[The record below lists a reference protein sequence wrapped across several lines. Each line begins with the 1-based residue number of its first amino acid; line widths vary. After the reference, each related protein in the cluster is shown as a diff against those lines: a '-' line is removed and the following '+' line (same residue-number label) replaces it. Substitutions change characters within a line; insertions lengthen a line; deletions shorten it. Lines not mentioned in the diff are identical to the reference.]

1 MLMQNSFRLLFA
13 LALLTPA
20 FAQSDTSRD
29 IGVINVQGDVT
40 TIPLAI
46 SSSSPE
52 LQNLALTAFNTHGR
66 YRLVASGGAY
76 AIDFAPAGANQV
88 TVTITKGNR
97 VSVETDAAGRT
108 IRAEGSGG
116 SSVIHTQTVTGTNLR
131 NALLRAADVAVTKTS
146 GLHGWFAGKLAFV
159 GERTGKTEIYTS
171 DLFFGD
177 LFKWTGDGKQVM
189 GPRWAPDGQRII
201 FTSYRT
207 GFPDIY
213 VLELGNR
220 RISLLASFKGTNTG
234 GHFSPDGTR
243 VAMVLS
249 GEGNSEVYVGN
260 AQGRQLR
267 RLTTNQAVEASPTF
281 SPDGT
286 RVLYVSDS
294 AGGPQLYTLPA
305 TGGTP
310 TRLSTNISK
319 YCAEPDWSA
328 AAPAKIVF
336 TAGVGRGY
344 QTAVFDMAAGSS
356 KIVSK
361 APTDSIEPV
370 WLADG
375 RHVICT
381 FRAANTRSLYI
392 VDTESGKAT
401 RLSPAAMGNA
411 SGASY
416 LAQ

>member
-1 MLMQNSFRLLFA
+1 MLMQNPFRLLLG

-20 FAQSDTSRD
+20 FAQSDTGRY
-29 IGVINVQGDVT
+29 IGEVTVQADVI
-40 TIPLAI
+40 TIPLTL
-46 SSSSPE
+46 SSASPE

-76 AIDFAPAGANQV
+76 AVGFAPAGASQV
-88 TVTITKGNR
+88 TVTITKG
-97 VSVETDAAGRT
+97 SAGT
-108 IRAEGSGG
+108 PVHS
-116 SSVIHTQTVTGTNLR
+116 QTVTGSNLR
-131 NALLRAADVAVTKTS
+131 NALLRAADIAVNKTS
-146 GLHGWFAGKLAFV
+146 GMRGYFAGKLAFV

-177 LFKWTGDGKQVM
+177 LFKWTADGKQVM
-189 GPRWAPDGQRII
+189 GPRWAPDGQRVV

-207 GFPDIY
+207 SFPDIY

-220 RISLLASFKGTNTG
+220 RISLLASFKGTNSG
-234 GHFSPDGTR
+234 GRFSPDGSR
-243 VAMVLS
+243 AAMVLS
-249 GEGNSEVYVGN
+249 GEGNPEVYIGN

-267 RLTTNQAVEASPTF
+267 RLTHNQSVEASPAF

-286 RVLYVSDS
+286 RVLFVSDA
-294 AGGPQLYTLPA
+294 AGGPQLYTTPA
-305 TGGTP
+305 TGGAM
-310 TRLSTNISK
+310 TRLATNISK

-328 AAPAKIVF
+328 AEPNKIVF

-344 QTAVFDMAAGSS
+344 QTAVFDMSAKSS
-356 KIVSK
+356 RIVSK
-361 APTDSIEPV
+361 APTDAIEPV

-381 FRAANTRSLYI
+381 FRAANTRSLYLL
-392 VDTESGKAT
+392 DTESGKAT
-401 RLSPAAMGNA
+401 RLSPVALGNT
-411 SGASY
+411 SSASY

>member
-1 MLMQNSFRLLFA
+1 MQNSFRLLLT
-13 LALLTPA
+13 LALLTPV
-20 FAQSDTSRD
+20 FAETDAVRN
-29 IGVINVQGDVT
+29 IGDVVVQADVS
-40 TIPLAI
+40 TIPLSI

-52 LQNLALTAFNTHGR
+52 LQNLALSAFNTHGR
-66 YRLVASGGAY
+66 FRLVASGGAY
-76 AIDFAPAGANQV
+76 VVDFAPAGASQV
-88 TVTITKGNR
+88 TVTITKGG
-97 VSVETDAAGRT
+97 AP
-108 IRAEGSGG
+108 
-116 SSVIHTQTVTGTNLR
+116 IHTQTVAGTNLR
-131 NALLRAADVAVTKTS
+131 NALLRAADIAVTKIS
-146 GLHGWFAGKLAFV
+146 GLHGYFAGKLAFV

-189 GPRWAPDGQRII
+189 GPRWAPDGQRIV

-213 VLELGNR
+213 VLELGSR

-234 GHFSPDGTR
+234 GHFSPDGTK

-267 RLTTNQAVEASPTF
+267 RLTNNQAVEASPTF
-281 SPDGT
+281 SPDGS

-294 AGGPQLYTLPA
+294 AGGPQLYTLPV

-310 TRLSTNISK
+310 NRLSTNISK

-344 QTAVFDMAAGSS
+344 QTAVFDMAAGAS